1 MTSDKIGLTLGDPGG
16 IGPELILK
24 LFSRPE
30 ELPPAEFIIFGQQ
43 SLLDFW
49 SEKLKLKPQRSSWPA
64 SGRVVSLRETGQPLE
79 MVIVGKPAAEQGLVS
94 FSFFEAA
101 VDSARRGEI
110 QALVTAPI
118 SKIAWVKGGL
128 PFRGHTEYL
137 EKLYPEAIMSF
148 WSDRLR
154 VALFTHHLPL
164 REAIDKIKKDNLIG
178 FFQNLDRD
186 LKEKE
191 TGIKEMLVCGLNPHA
206 GEDGSIGQEEQLEII
221 PALDQLR
228 KNGLEVKGPL
238 PPDTIFRQGLDRPDR
253 LVVSLY
259 HDQGLIPFKLVAFDR
274 GVNLTLGLPFVRTS
288 PDHGT
293 AFELAGL
300 GLASPASFQQAIW
313 LAWKFGCQK
322 KIKSGS

>member
-1 MTSDKIGLTLGDPGG
+1 MTSCKIGLTLGDPGG
-16 IGPELILK
+16 IGPELILR
-24 LFSRPE
+24 LFSKPE

-49 SEKLKLKPQRSSWPA
+49 VEKLNLKPRRPDWLAAGQ
-64 SGRVVSLRETGQPLE
+64 VVSLRETGQLLE
-79 MVIVGKPAAEQGLVS
+79 TVMIGEPAAEQGLVS

-118 SKIAWVKGGL
+118 SKIAWVKAGL

-164 REAIDKIKKDNLIG
+164 REALDKVKKDNLIG
-178 FFQNLDRD
+178 FFHNLDRA

-206 GEDGSIGQEEQLEII
+206 GEDGSIGLEEQLEII

-228 KNGLEVKGPL
+228 KDGLEVKGPF
-238 PPDTIFRQGLDRPDR
+238 PPDTIFRQGLDHPDR
-253 LVVSLY
+253 LMVSLY
-259 HDQGLIPFKLVAFDR
+259 HDQGLIAFKLVAFDR

-293 AFELAGL
+293 AFELAGR

-313 LAWKFGCQK
+313 LAWELGCQK

>member
-1 MTSDKIGLTLGDPGG
+1 MTSFKIGLTLGDPGG

-24 LFSRPE
+24 LFSRPA
-30 ELPPAEFIIFGQQ
+30 ELPPAEFIIYGQQ

-49 SEKLKLKPQRSSWPA
+49 SERLGLKPRWA
-64 SGRVVSLRETGQPLE
+64 DWLAAERVVSLRETGQPLE
-79 MVIVGKPAAEQGLVS
+79 TVVVGRPAAEQGLAS

-110 QALVTAPI
+110 KALVTAPI
-118 SKIAWVKGGL
+118 SKIAWVKAGL

-164 REAIDKIKKDNLIG
+164 REAMDRVRRDNLIR
-178 FFQNLDRD
+178 FFQSLDRA
-186 LKEKE
+186 LEGKE
-191 TGIKEMLVCGLNPHA
+191 TGIKEILVCGLNPHA
-206 GEDGSIGQEEQLEII
+206 GEDGTIGQEEQLEII
-221 PALDQLR
+221 PALEQLR
-228 KNGLEVKGPL
+228 NISFEVKGPF
-238 PPDTIFRQGLDRPDR
+238 PPDTVFRQGLDQPDK
-253 LVVSLY
+253 LIVSLY
-259 HDQGLIPFKLVAFDR
+259 HDQGLIAFKLLAFDC

-293 AFELAGL
+293 AFELAGR
-300 GLASPASFQQAIW
+300 GLASPTSFQQAIW
-313 LAWKFGCQK
+313 LAWKFGRQK
-322 KIKSGS
+322 N

>member
-1 MTSDKIGLTLGDPGG
+1 MTSGKIGLTLGDPGG

-43 SLLDFW
+43 SLLEFW
-49 SEKLKLKPQRSSWPA
+49 SEKLRLKPQRSGWLA

-79 MVIVGKPAAEQGLVS
+79 TVIIGEPAAKQGLVS

-118 SKIAWVKGGL
+118 SKIAWVKAGL

-164 REAIDKIKKDNLIG
+164 REAIDKVKKDNLIG
-178 FFQNLDRD
+178 FLQNLDRT
-186 LKEKE
+186 LREKE
-191 TGIKEMLVCGLNPHA
+191 TGVKEILVCGLNPHA
-206 GEDGSIGQEEQLEII
+206 GEGGSIGQEEQLEII

-228 KNGLEVKGPL
+228 KNGLEVKGPF
-238 PPDTIFRQGLDRPDR
+238 PPDTIFQQGLDRPDR

-259 HDQGLIPFKLVAFDR
+259 HDQGLIAFKLVAFDC

-293 AFELAGL
+293 AFELAGR
-300 GLASPASFQQAIW
+300 GLASPGSFQQAIW
-313 LAWKFGCQK
+313 LAWKLGCQK
-322 KIKSGS
+322 K